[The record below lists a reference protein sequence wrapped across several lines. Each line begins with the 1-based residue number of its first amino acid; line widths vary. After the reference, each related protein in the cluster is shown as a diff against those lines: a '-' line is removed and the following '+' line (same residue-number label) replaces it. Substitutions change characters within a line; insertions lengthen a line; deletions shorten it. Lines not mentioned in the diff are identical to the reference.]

1 LSHERVING
10 RDSAEF
16 GLASFAGEGLA
27 RKASYVTS
35 RWTLLLGL
43 GVLAISA
50 CTSGGGGT
58 PGTPGGATASP
69 AATGPTDLTT
79 ALVAIEQGPRYQQSD
94 WGYLVLDQNSGEVLA
109 SQSPVRMFDAGSTMK
124 TFAVSAALEHYG
136 NDYVFRTPVYRV
148 GAQSGNTLT
157 GNLVLVGSG
166 DLSFGLRKQP
176 DGSLYYENL
185 PAIDHSYASV
195 GLPGAVEPPGNP
207 LGALDELAA
216 SVKAAGITRVNGDV
230 LVDDRLFTP
239 RTYPD
244 GLISPIW
251 VNENLIDI
259 EVTPGSAAGRATT
272 IDWRPRTGSYTV
284 DTQATTVDANA
295 TTALEV
301 TEPAP
306 GHLVVTGTI
315 AAGNPPRLVVKEI
328 TDPAAF
334 ARTAFIEA
342 LQRAG
347 VAVTA
352 TPTGQNPAALLPAK
366 ESYSSADKLG
376 EHVSANLAAYIKLIM
391 KVSYNRGAD
400 LMSCLAAVK
409 TGSTDCE
416 QGLVAE
422 VQTATALGLAKDQVF
437 PFDGA
442 GSDDQ
447 SRVTPTALATFYKNA
462 TKAPYATVLADSLPI
477 LGTDGTLANVLTDSP
492 ATGKIRMKTG
502 NRVVGTPANQII
514 VLGNSLAGYV
524 EAKSGRQLTIM
535 IAVSNVPIAT
545 PAEFEQV
552 TADQSKMAVAIQQAF

>member
-1 LSHERVING
+1 
-10 RDSAEF
+10 
-16 GLASFAGEGLA
+16 
-27 RKASYVTS
+27 VT
-35 RWTLLLGL
+35 RRGPLLLAL
-43 GVLAISA
+43 LALAASG
-50 CTSGGGGT
+50 CTNGGGGT
-58 PGTPGGATASP
+58 TAAPGTPTGGATASA
-69 AATGPTDLTT
+69 AATGPAGLTT
-79 ALVAIEQGPRYQQSD
+79 TLLGIEQGPRYGQSD
-94 WGYLVLDQNSGEVLA
+94 WGYLVLDQNTGEVLA

-136 NDYVFRTPVYRV
+136 NDYVFRTPVYRT
-148 GAQSGNTLT
+148 GAQSGDTLN

-176 DGSLYYENL
+176 DGSLSYENL
-185 PAIDHSYASV
+185 PEIDHSYASV
-195 GLPGAVEPPGNP
+195 GFPGAVEPPGDP
-207 LGALDELAA
+207 LGALAELATA
-216 SVKAAGITRVNGDV
+216 VKATGITRVNGDV
-230 LVDDRLFTP
+230 VVDDRLFTP
-239 RTYPD
+239 RKYPD

-251 VNENLIDI
+251 VNENYIDI
-259 EVTPGSAAGRATT
+259 EVTPGSAAGQAPT
-272 IDWRPRTGSYTV
+272 IDWRPRTASYTV
-284 DTQATTVDANA
+284 ETQASTVGA
-295 TTALEV
+295 TEATALEV
-301 TEPAP
+301 TEPTP

-315 AAGNPPRLVVKEI
+315 AAGIPPRLVVEEI
-328 TDPAAF
+328 PDPAAF
-334 ARTAFIEA
+334 ARTAFIEV

-347 VAVTA
+347 VTVTA
-352 TPTGQNPAALLPAK
+352 TPTGPNPAALLPAK
-366 ESYSSADKLG
+366 DSYPAADKLG

-422 VQTATALGLAKDQVF
+422 VDTATALGVAKDQVF

-447 SRVTPTALATFYKNA
+447 SRVTPTALATFYKDA
-462 TKAPYATVLADSLPI
+462 TKAPYATALADSLPI
-477 LGTDGTLANVLTDSP
+477 LGKDGTLANVLTDSP
-492 ATGKIRMKTG
+492 AAGKIRMKTG

-535 IAVSNVPIAT
+535 IAVSNVPIVT

-552 TADQSKMAVAIQQAF
+552 TSDQSKMAVAVQQAF